1 MTKELSI
8 LMILGLLMTACAPAP
23 ASEAPAPAE
32 GTGTPAPAEQPAA
45 EPAPIPYGD
54 ITVDQVARVLA
65 ENPEVILLDVRTLE
79 ENQADAL
86 PDSVVIPV
94 QELPDR
100 LGELDKEQQYLVYCR
115 SGNRSSQAVKILKDA
130 GFGQLFHMTGGMLEY
145 RRVFPKP

>member
-1 MTKELSI
+1 MYKELSVLLI
-8 LMILGLLMTACAPAP
+8 LALLMSACAPAP
-23 ASEAPAPAE
+23 APETPVPAE
-32 GTGTPAPAEQPAA
+32 GDGTPAPAA
-45 EPAPIPYGD
+45 EPAPIAYGD
-54 ITVDQVARVLA
+54 ITVDQVAQVLA
-65 ENPEVILLDVRTLE
+65 ENPEVVLLDVRTLE

-115 SGNRSSQAVKILKDA
+115 SGNRSSQAVKILKEA